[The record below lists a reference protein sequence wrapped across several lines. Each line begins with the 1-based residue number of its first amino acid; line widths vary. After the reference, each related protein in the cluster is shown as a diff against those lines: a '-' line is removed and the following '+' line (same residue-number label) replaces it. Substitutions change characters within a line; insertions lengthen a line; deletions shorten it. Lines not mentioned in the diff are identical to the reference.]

1 MVSPSG
7 DRREVYQQSNWS
19 PAPDPPPPP
28 PPPLSLSL
36 LVRFSVLGNFLHL
49 VITCLRGNK
58 RSKKM
63 SFLSSVL
70 VLVSGRLHTVPS
82 GSLIDATTRG
92 KIIVH
97 WSFNR
102 TWKKQARDELSES
115 TLETRPRTI
124 HSHLLSRSTVVFCYN
139 YRSLTLYIH
148 ISFNFI
154 NFHPK

>member
-124 HSHLLSRSTVVFCYN
+124 HSHRPDLLSCSVIIT
-139 YRSLTLYIH
+139 SLTLH
-148 ISFNFI
+148 IYTSFNFI

>member
-19 PAPDPPPPP
+19 PAPDPP